1 MAVTD
6 VALTGSFLSEVAWA
20 KDTIIKI
27 FEHKIRS
34 RAIGIRED
42 TKQPDDLFLSFMKRD
57 LAFASYVRRP
67 DLSVGTADAYLQNI
81 GTLDNY
87 IERLRQQEIKSVN
100 STINEVLA
108 LKAQGWSIGLSWPG
122 GQPDDFA
129 RYFAARDLLIAC
141 YVQGA
146 VSVGDSGAYDRNV
159 ATLNAYILQIG
170 AATIR

>member
-20 KDTIIKI
+20 RDTITNIL
-27 FEHKIRS
+27 EHKIRS
-34 RAIGIRED
+34 RSIGIRED

-57 LAFASYVRRP
+57 LPFASYVRRP

-81 GTLDNY
+81 GALDSY
-87 IERLRQQEIKSVN
+87 IERERQLEIKSVN
-100 STINEVLA
+100 GMINEVLA

-129 RYFAARDLLIAC
+129 RYFAARDLLISC
-141 YVQGA
+141 YVHGP

-159 ATLNAYILQIG
+159 ATLNAYVLQVG
-170 AATIR
+170 SAKIR